1 MKIHRLIHGSTAA
14 MILASAAALST
25 SALAAEG
32 DVGPVLLE
40 SVGVLEVAGGGY
52 PAGSMEIK
60 IRGGFT
66 VPNGVACDNSYIT
79 TLKSTDASQ
88 RMFTLLTIAQ
98 VKGKPVRLRITDDP
112 ALRAFS
118 GRCSL
123 MGVGLDS

>member
-1 MKIHRLIHGSTAA
+1 MKAYRLIRGSTAA
-14 MILASAAALST
+14 MTLASAIALST
-25 SALAAEG
+25 PALAAEG
-32 DVGPVLLE
+32 DIGPVLLD
-40 SVGVLEVAGGGY
+40 SVSVLEVAGGGHL
-52 PAGSMEIK
+52 AGNLEIK

-66 VPNGVACDNSYIT
+66 APSGMTCDNSYIT

-123 MGVGLDS
+123 MWVGLDS